1 VLARIK
7 QLFMSRAKAI
17 IATIAGL
24 VVIIANLSGVS
35 WSWDSTDYVA
45 AGRSIAKIKGS
56 LDVSGLP
63 MTVRP
68 PGYPALIAVGEFVGL
83 PTDLTLLAINVA
95 SAVVCALCIYTIVVR
110 CASQASAAMSAAF
123 VALTPTM
130 MWQTSMAWSEPPYIA
145 ALLVTILVALF
156 FHHRLRYVVLTA
168 LYVSLFF
175 LRFVG
180 PIFIAPI
187 IVVAVLADAKV
198 RGWIRSILFHAIT
211 LAVSIVPMSWWLAR
225 NRRIDGTLT
234 GARTPG
240 GGSFW
245 ETLTHAFGTYGT
257 FITAQPFDSVI
268 YERVTDYPI
277 TAQVGAILAFLIVVA
292 AVVRIFG
299 VSIRS
304 RLKLST
310 RDLVL
315 LVNLGLVLAYTIFS
329 AYRFVHFELG
339 RLDTR
344 MMVPLLPSLVI
355 ITALLLEDVVRSR
368 KQLVPIVMAGL
379 VAVIA
384 LHGVITLRDA
394 VRFGTDQRHLSG
406 AVSRNLDLHKFVRTL
421 DDDSALYSNA
431 PQMLFLSAD
440 TWPIYTPWQ
449 VNDSW
454 PTPCGRR
461 YAAYY
466 NDFQVQDNRPTNA
479 PVVYED
485 PIGTVYDVGLCS
497 DDINVAWD

>member
-7 QLFMSRAKAI
+7 QLFMSRAKAT

-24 VVIIANLSGVS
+24 VVIIANWSGVS

-45 AGRSIAKIKGS
+45 AGRSISKFKGS

-68 PGYPALIAVGEFVGL
+68 PGYPALIAVGEFIGL
-83 PTDLTLLAINVA
+83 STNLTLLAINMA
-95 SAVVCALCIYTIVVR
+95 SAVVCALCVYAIVVR
-110 CASQASAAMSAAF
+110 CASQASAAMSAGF

-156 FHHRLRYVVLTA
+156 FQHRLRYVVLTA

-180 PIFIAPI
+180 PVFIAPI
-187 IVVAVLADAKV
+187 IIVAVVIDAKV
-198 RGWIRSILFHAIT
+198 RGWIRSILFHTIT
-211 LAVSIVPMSWWLAR
+211 LGLSIIPMVWWLAR
-225 NRRIDGTLT
+225 NHRIDGTLT

-277 TAQVGAILAFLIVVA
+277 AAQLGAILAFLIVVA
-292 AVVRIFG
+292 AGIRVIG

-310 RDLVL
+310 RDLVV

-355 ITALLLEDVVRSR
+355 ITALLVENVVRNR
-368 KQLVPIVMAGL
+368 KQLAL
-379 VAVIA
+379 VAVMCSVA
-384 LHGVITLRDA
+384 LLTVHGAITLRDA
-394 VRFGTDQRHLSG
+394 ARFGTDQRHLSG
-406 AVSRNLDLHKFVRTL
+406 AVSRNLDLHKFVRSL
-421 DDDSALYSNA
+421 GDDNALYSNA
-431 PQMLFLSAD
+431 PQMLFLSAE

-449 VNDSW
+449 VGKPW
-454 PTPCGRR
+454 PTPCTNR
-461 YAAYY
+461 YAVYY
-466 NDFQVQDNRPTNA
+466 NDFQVQDNRPTTA
-479 PVVYED
+479 PIVYED

-497 DDINVAWD
+497 DDINLAWD

>member
-7 QLFMSRAKAI
+7 QLFMGRAKAI

-24 VVIIANLSGVS
+24 VVVIANWSGVS

-45 AGRSIAKIKGS
+45 AGRSIAKFKGS

-68 PGYPALIAVGEFVGL
+68 PGYPALIAVGEFVRL
-83 PTDLTLLAINVA
+83 PTNLTLLAINVA
-95 SAVVCALCIYTIVVR
+95 SAVVCALCIYAIVVR

-145 ALLVTILVALF
+145 ALLVTIFVALF
-156 FHHRLRYVVLTA
+156 FHHRLRFVVLTA

-180 PIFIAPI
+180 PVFIAPI

-198 RGWIRSILFHAIT
+198 RGWIRSILFHTIT
-211 LAVSIVPMSWWLAR
+211 LVVSIVPMAWCLAR
-225 NRRIDGTLT
+225 NHRIDGTLT

-268 YERVTDYPI
+268 YERVTNYPRA
-277 TAQVGAILAFLIVVA
+277 AQVGAILAFLIVIA
-292 AVVRIFG
+292 ATVRIVG

-355 ITALLLEDVVRSR
+355 ITALLLEDVVRNR
-368 KQLVPIVMAGL
+368 KQLVPIAIAGSAAL
-379 VAVIA
+379 IA

-394 VRFGTDQRHLSG
+394 VRFGTDQRHLSA
-406 AVSRNLDLHKFVRTL
+406 AVNRNLDLHKFVRSL
-421 DDDSALYSNA
+421 GENSALYSNA
-431 PQMLFLSAD
+431 PQMLFLSAE

-449 VNDSW
+449 VNDPW
-454 PTPCGRR
+454 PTSCGRR
-461 YAAYY
+461 FAVYY
-466 NDFQVQDNRPTNA
+466 NDFQVQDNRPTTA
-479 PVVYED
+479 PIVYGD

>member
-1 VLARIK
+1 
-7 QLFMSRAKAI
+7 
-17 IATIAGL
+17 
-24 VVIIANLSGVS
+24 
-35 WSWDSTDYVA
+35 
-45 AGRSIAKIKGS
+45 
-56 LDVSGLP
+56 
-63 MTVRP
+63 
-68 PGYPALIAVGEFVGL
+68 
-83 PTDLTLLAINVA
+83 
-95 SAVVCALCIYTIVVR
+95 
-110 CASQASAAMSAAF
+110 
-123 VALTPTM
+123 M

-156 FHHRLRYVVLTA
+156 FQHRLRVIVLTA
-168 LYVSLFF
+168 LYVTLFF

-187 IVVAVLADAKV
+187 IAVAVLADAKI

-211 LAVSIVPMSWWLAR
+211 LAISIVPMSWWLAR
-225 NRRIDGTLT
+225 NHRIDGTLT
-234 GARTPG
+234 GARQPG

-268 YERVTDYPI
+268 YERVTDYPVA
-277 TAQVGAILAFLIVVA
+277 AQLGAILAFLIVVA
-292 AVVRIFG
+292 AVIRIIG

-315 LVNLGLVLAYTIFS
+315 LANLGLVLAYTIFS

-355 ITALLLEDVVRSR
+355 ITTL
-368 KQLVPIVMAGL
+368 
-379 VAVIA
+379 

-394 VRFGTDQRHLSG
+394 VRFGADQRHLSG

-449 VNDSW
+449 VNDPW
-454 PTPCGRR
+454 PTPCERR
-461 YAAYY
+461 YAVYY
-466 NDFQVQDNRPTNA
+466 NDFQVQDNRPTTA
-479 PVVYED
+479 PIVYED

-497 DDINVAWD
+497 DDINKAWD